1 MDDCDVLIVGAGQ
14 AGLAAGYHLRES
26 GLRTVIVDG
35 ADRVGASWRSRWDSL
50 RLFTPA
56 RYAGLPGMR
65 FPGPP
70 EAYPGK
76 DEVAEYLAEYA
87 ARFALPVRL
96 GTAVTDLRRDGAGGY
111 VAITANGV
119 LQAGQVVVATGPFGA
134 PYVPPAA
141 EDLSPDVPQMHSW
154 AYRSAD
160 HVAGPEIGA
169 GVLVVGGGNSG
180 FQIAADLAAAG
191 RRVSVSIGRRNA
203 CVPQRLLGRDI
214 FWWQATTGLLR
225 VSADS
230 WLGRRM
236 READGTVIGLSAR
249 ELRRRGIV
257 LRARVS
263 AAVGRVV
270 RFADGG
276 TLEPDA
282 VVWAT
287 GFRQDYR
294 WLHVPGVLDEDGRV
308 HHRRGITPAPG
319 LYVLGLP
326 WLHTTGSALLGFVG
340 ADAAYLAG
348 RIQES
353 AKLSL
358 SS

>member
-87 ARFALPVRL
+87 AARFALPVRL

-134 PYVPPAA
+134 PYV
-141 EDLSPDVPQMHSW
+141 
-154 AYRSAD
+154 R
-160 HVAGPEIGA
+160 
-169 GVLVVGGGNSG
+169 
-180 FQIAADLAAAG
+180 AAG
-191 RRVSVSIGRRNA
+191 GRPESG
-203 CVPQRLLGRDI
+203 C
-214 FWWQATTGLLR
+214 AT
-225 VSADS
+225 
-230 WLGRRM
+230 
-236 READGTVIGLSAR
+236 
-249 ELRRRGIV
+249 
-257 LRARVS
+257 
-263 AAVGRVV
+263 
-270 RFADGG
+270 
-276 TLEPDA
+276 DA
-282 VVWAT
+282 
-287 GFRQDYR
+287 Q
-294 WLHVPGVLDEDGRV
+294 
-308 HHRRGITPAPG
+308 
-319 LYVLGLP
+319 LGLP
-326 WLHTTGSALLGFVG
+326 ERGSCCRA
-340 ADAAYLAG
+340 
-348 RIQES
+348 
-353 AKLSL
+353 
-358 SS
+358 